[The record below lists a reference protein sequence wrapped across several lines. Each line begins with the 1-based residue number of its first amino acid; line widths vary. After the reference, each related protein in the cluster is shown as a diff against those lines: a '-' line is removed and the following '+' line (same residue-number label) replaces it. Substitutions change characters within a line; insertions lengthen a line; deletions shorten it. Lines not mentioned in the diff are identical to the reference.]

1 VIVVELENLVY
12 LAGLAG
18 FTVTL
23 FGYLH
28 TMKRDLRAE
37 ILGFRTEFKRD
48 NASLRSELK
57 GDNGSLR
64 SELKGDI
71 AGLRSELKG
80 EINACRTELKTEIR
94 DCRADLKADIAD
106 VKADIGRLDG
116 RLTTIEQRTYDLST
130 RLPQSPARP
139 AP

>member
-1 VIVVELENLVY
+1 MVELENLVY
-12 LAGLAG
+12 LTGLAG
-18 FTVTL
+18 FTLTL

-37 ILGFRTEFKRD
+37 IHGFRTGLKGD

-57 GDNGSLR
+57 
-64 SELKGDI
+64 SEI
-71 AGLRSELKG
+71 AGLRSELKS
-80 EINACRTELKTEIR
+80 EIR

-130 RLPQSPARP
+130 RLPPAAARP